1 MLTKILLVAVLLV
14 AAAFADVVTL
24 TPENYDSIVKDTSK
38 NVFVKFYAPWCGHCQ
53 RMAGAWQE
61 LAKSTA
67 GTDVVVAELDCDKY
81 RDLGQANGI
90 RGFPTI
96 KLFKKG
102 DNKEAVN
109 YQGARD
115 VAAFQSWLSNNK
127 A

>member
-1 MLTKILLVAVLLV
+1 MFNKLIVVALIALVCTAS
-14 AAAFADVVTL
+14 VVKL
-24 TPENYDSIVKDTSK
+24 TPENYDTIVNDASKD
-38 NVFVKFYAPWCGHCQ
+38 VFVKFYAPWCGHCQ